1 MASHLAEVPHTL
13 VRSLAAKAGVPKH
26 KYALLWLVRDAL
38 SAPIPPGWEACA
50 DGTWRNAERGET
62 VKSHPCLSF
71 LRRAVAKAQ
80 KEEKAAE
87 ESQKPARKPR
97 TAAEKAAALRKE
109 TVRLEDGIKL
119 GDAESGGEGYG
130 LRRGGPWLE
139 CSELAGGEPVVYWY
153 HFGQRKRLNEHP
165 ALWRAR
171 RRARAATELQR
182 WGRGLLRVG

>member
-80 KEEKAAE
+80 KEE
-87 ESQKPARKPR
+87 
-97 TAAEKAAALRKE
+97 
-109 TVRLEDGIKL
+109 
-119 GDAESGGEGYG
+119 
-130 LRRGGPWLE
+130 
-139 CSELAGGEPVVYWY
+139 SENDEP
-153 HFGQRKRLNEHP
+153 NDDDSSP
-165 ALWRAR
+165 
-171 RRARAATELQR
+171 LQNDT
-182 WGRGLLRVG
+182 